1 MVYAVCIFVMSMDR
15 KFKTYSNGNE
25 WMVESPNQTG
35 KRKQLY
41 TIIKGVKQG
50 LVWANIL
57 RGIITGFQHMSMVIL
72 LDIIYSNWSKPVL
85 TVSNL
90 LAWLAGAILSITVCM
105 IGYNLYI
112 MHPSFWQTEKLY
124 NKHVRKYFK
133 GIIKPFSAESNSR
146 FINWYD
152 ALVKKA
158 MMVLSIILLY
168 NMPAMAA
175 MGLTL
180 VSGLDIYINARD
192 LTGIPTLNYLRCA
205 EAVGFTMLYGI
216 AGLFGSDIL
225 SKDTEMSMSYPYA
238 FLMIAVLSIGL

>member
-1 MVYAVCIFVMSMDR
+1 MVYAACIFVMSMDR
-15 KFKTYSNGNE
+15 KFKNYSHGNE
-25 WMVESPNQTG
+25 WMVESPNQAG
-35 KRKQLY
+35 RRKQIY
-41 TIIKGVKQG
+41 AIIKGVKQG

-57 RGIITGFQHMSMVIL
+57 RGIITGFQRLSMVIL
-72 LDIIYSNWSKPVL
+72 LDIIYSNWEKPVL

-90 LAWLAGAILSITVCM
+90 LAWLAGALLSLTVGM

-124 NKHVRKYFK
+124 QKHVRKYFK
-133 GIIKPFSAESNSR
+133 GIIKPFSEDSNAR

-192 LTGIPTLNYLRCA
+192 LTGIRTLNYLRCL
-205 EAVGFTMLYGI
+205 EAVGFTLLYGW
-216 AGLFGSDIL
+216 AMLFGSDIL
-225 SKDTEMSMSYPYA
+225 SKEMETSLSYPYA
-238 FLMIAVLSIGL
+238 FLMVAVLSIGL